1 MADETKEVMEKL
13 EGIGIAIKAA
23 QDTADKA
30 METGKVLDGFDLKK
44 IADATE
50 AATKGML
57 DIQEENQKKVAEE
70 AEVKGRIEELEVMV
84 AKGGGSG
91 NPADDFEKKNYRDA
105 LTGYMRKGA
114 DIDLDVINKIC
125 RIHAE
130 KTLIGVD
137 EQKIDSYTKDL
148 VAGVGPD
155 GGYFITTDRS
165 SKISTRIFETSPIR
179 SIASIQTTTS
189 DMFEMVLDDDEASA
203 GWVGETQAR
212 PTTDTPQI
220 GIIKIPI
227 HESYASPKATQKMV
241 DDAGFDIESW
251 LTNKVSSRL
260 GRLENTSFVVG
271 DGSKK
276 PKGFLDFENWTT
288 PGTYQRDAVERI
300 VSGNATLLTADG
312 LINLQNALIQEYDM
326 NATWGMK
333 RSTFGGVMILKDTN
347 GRYLLNPRVLAE
359 GAEKILLGKP
369 VVLMDDMP
377 AVAASALSVVYA
389 DFNEFYTIVDRF
401 GIRVLRDPYTAKPY
415 IVFYTTKR
423 TGGTV
428 TNFEAGK
435 IQIVS
440 V

>member
-1 MADETKEVMEKL
+1 MPETKEVMDKL
-13 EGIGIAIKAA
+13 ETIAGAVKTA

-30 METGKVLDGFDLKK
+30 AEAGKQLDGLDLKK
-44 IADATE
+44 ISEATE

-57 DIQEENQKKVAEE
+57 EIQEANQKKAAEE
-70 AEVKGRIEELEVMV
+70 AEVKERIVELEALV
-84 AKGGGSG
+84 AKNGGSG
-91 NPADDFEKKNYRDA
+91 KPDEFETKEYRDA
-105 LTGYMRKGA
+105 LTGYMRKGLE
-114 DIDLDVINKIC
+114 IDHDVIEKIC

-137 EQKIDSYTKDL
+137 ESRLESYTKDL
-148 VAGVGPD
+148 VAGIGPD

-165 SKISTRIFETSPIR
+165 SKISTRIFETSPLR
-179 SIASIQTTTS
+179 GIASIQSTTS
-189 DMFEMVLDDDEASA
+189 DMFEMVLDDDEATV

-227 HESYASPKATQKMV
+227 HESYAAPKATQKMV

-260 GRLENTSFVVG
+260 GRLENTSFVLG

-276 PKGFLDFENWTT
+276 PKGFLTFDDWTT
-288 PGTYQRDAVERI
+288 AGTYERDAVEQI
-300 VSGNATLLTADG
+300 SSGAAALLTAAG
-312 LINLQNALIQEYDM
+312 LINLQNSLIQEYDM
-326 NATWGMK
+326 NGTFGMK
-333 RSTFGGVMILKDTN
+333 RATFGAIMLLVGSN
-347 GRYLLNPRVLAE
+347 GQFLLNPRVLAE
-359 GAEKILLGKP
+359 GADKILLGKP

-377 AVAASALSVVYA
+377 AVAADALAVVYA

-435 IQIVS
+435 IQKVEA
-440 V
+440 